1 MVALRVRLG
10 RAEERRIVA
19 LVEARPATR
28 MRARYRILDRRNVA
42 VPALVVSERHGG
54 AGSTGSSVVSGW
66 GNVRIHKAAG
76 LGGSKVFSTLYCKAS
91 QRGRQVSLGGF
102 GEAKQHRQLDKLGRS
117 PTSQAK
123 SLHSGPAD
131 EGAVEMTTEA
141 RVAEG

>member
-28 MRARYRILDRRNVA
+28 MRARYGILDRRNVA
-42 VPALVVSERHGG
+42 VPALVVSERHGS
-54 AGSTGSSVVSGW
+54 AGSAGSSAVSG
-66 GNVRIHKAAG
+66 GENVRIHRAVD
-76 LGGSKVFSTLYCKAS
+76 LRGSKVFSTLSWKAS
-91 QRGRQVSLGGF
+91 QWGRWVSLGGF
-102 GEAKQHRQLDKLGRS
+102 GEAKQHRQLDKLGRN